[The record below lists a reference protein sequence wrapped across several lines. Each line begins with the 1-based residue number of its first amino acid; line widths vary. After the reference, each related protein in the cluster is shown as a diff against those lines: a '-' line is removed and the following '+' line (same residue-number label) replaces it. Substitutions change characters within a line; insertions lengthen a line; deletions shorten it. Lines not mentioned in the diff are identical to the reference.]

1 MGISKIGAAAQP
13 FNAERLKWAIDGEK
27 TGQLPEQG
35 NQVKKPA
42 FLGYTV
48 PTAPVKGPERTG
60 VVGQPKR
67 VEGETGESIAYTNNQ
82 GYVGLA
88 NEPASAL
95 NNSAGRRERWDF
107 VPRTI
112 AVA

>member
-1 MGISKIGAAAQP
+1 MGISNIGSAQA
-13 FNAERLKWAIDGEK
+13 FNAERLKWLVNGEK
-27 TGQLPEQG
+27 TGQIPAQDDK
-35 NQVKKPA
+35 QVQKPA

-48 PTAPVKGPERTG
+48 PTTPVEGPSKTG
-60 VVGQPKR
+60 AVGQPKR
-67 VEGETGESIAYTNNQ
+67 VEGTGGESIAYTNNQ